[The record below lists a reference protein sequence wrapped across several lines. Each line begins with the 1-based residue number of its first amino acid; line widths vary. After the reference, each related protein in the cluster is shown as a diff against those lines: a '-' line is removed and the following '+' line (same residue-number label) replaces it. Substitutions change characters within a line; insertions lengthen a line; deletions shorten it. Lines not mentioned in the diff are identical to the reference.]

1 MRGVDHRHLLFLRL
15 IESKKA
21 LRLALNFILKRV
33 VHTVVDQIEE
43 ADVAGGVTQVGQ
55 EGRFI
60 RGVRVAGQVENR
72 QGGRVHCVLRKRGN
86 KLWVDSGSGFGHNS
100 SAW

>member
-1 MRGVDHRHLLFLRL
+1 VDHRHLLFLRL

-21 LRLALNFILKRV
+21 LGLALNFILKRV
-33 VHTVVDQIEE
+33 VDTVVDQIEE

-60 RGVRVAGQVENR
+60 RGVRVGPGRESAGWSR
-72 QGGRVHCVLRKRGN
+72 SLCSPKTG
-86 KLWVDSGSGFGHNS
+86 
-100 SAW
+100 

>member
-1 MRGVDHRHLLFLRL
+1 VDHRHLLFLRL

-21 LRLALNFILKRV
+21 LGLALNFILKRV
-33 VHTVVDQIEE
+33 VDTVVDQIEE

-60 RGVRVAGQVENR
+60 RGVRVAP
-72 QGGRVHCVLRKRGN
+72 GRE
-86 KLWVDSGSGFGHNS
+86 
-100 SAW
+100 SAGWSRSLCSPKTG

>member
-1 MRGVDHRHLLFLRL
+1 MVGVDHRHLLFLRL

-21 LRLALNFILKRV
+21 LGLALNFILKRV
-33 VHTVVDQIEE
+33 VDTVVDQIEE
-43 ADVAGGVTQVGQ
+43 ADVAGGMTQVGQ

-60 RGVRVAGQVENR
+60 RGVRLAGQIENR

-86 KLWVDSGSGFGHNS
+86 KLRLIQVLGFGHNS